1 MSRVTGVAA
10 LLAVF
15 ATLTLV
21 WVAGVAYAWVHAYAE
36 LTLFIVE
43 AVALGAAT

>member
-1 MSRVTGVAA
+1 MSRVTGVVA

-15 ATLTLV
+15 TTLTLV
-21 WVAGVAYAWVHAYAE
+21 WVAGVAYAWVNAYAE
-36 LTLFIVE
+36 LTLFIIE